1 MADITTLRTDV
12 YKLRLQVNQLQ
23 DLVNETTDPAKLD
36 KLLAELAPY
45 QEKLL
50 AAEQELA
57 GQSSDTTR
65 GTVVAIEGGVGGPV
79 FRGIKTTGF
88 DATVKLKM
96 TYVPT
101 AIYHLLDKNDHPLLE
116 CKVKNG
122 KQTTIRVR
130 ITSYVEGYTA
140 KAVSTLEVEKEK
152 EVVVNQLPTLF
163 PREIR
168 PVTELTR
175 ATLNV
180 LVEDLDNNNKVETN
194 TTEPIWLLSVNSA
207 PIEVRDPT
215 TGNITDLSRYL
226 GAFVTPNAPVV
237 MKYLRTAAKHHPE
250 GRLYGYQQDVLP
262 QAKAIF
268 DALKEESQITYI
280 NSIVTFNP
288 EESAKTQRVRLP
300 RESLEDK
307 SANCIDGTLLFAS
320 LLEAASLNPAIVL
333 IPGHAFVG
341 WQTQSDADDWSYL
354 ETTMIG
360 TNTFEQAMDIG
371 IRKAKSFRAVAVK
384 NPSAFRRWSLRE
396 LRTKY
401 QITPLE

>member
-1 MADITTLRTDV
+1 MMADINTLRTNV
-12 YKLRLQVNQLQ
+12 YTLRLQVNQVQ
-23 DLVNETTDPAKLD
+23 DLVNATTDPTELD
-36 KLLAELAPY
+36 KLLKELTPL

-50 AAEQELA
+50 AAEQELSA
-57 GQSSDTTR
+57 YGQDTTR
-65 GTVVAIEGGVGGPV
+65 GTVISIEGGGGGPIV
-79 FRGIKTTGF
+79 RGIKTTGF
-88 DATVKLKM
+88 NALVKLKM

-101 AIYHLLDKNDHPLLE
+101 AIYHLLSKDEHPLLE

-130 ITSYVEGYTA
+130 VTSYIEGYTA
-140 KAVSTLEVEKEK
+140 KAVNTIEVEKAS
-152 EVVVNQLPTLF
+152 EVVINQLPTLF

-180 LVEDLDNNNKVETN
+180 LVEDIDNNKVETN

-207 PIEVRDPT
+207 PIEVTDPS
-215 TGNITDLSRYL
+215 TGAITDLSRYL
-226 GAFVTPNAPVV
+226 GAFVTPNAPVI
-237 MKYLRTAAKHHPE
+237 MKYLRIAAKRHPE
-250 GRLYGYQQDVLP
+250 GRLYGYQRDVLP
-262 QAKAIF
+262 QVKAIF
-268 DALKEESQITYI
+268 DALKQESQITYI

-288 EESAKTQRVRLP
+288 EENAKTQRVRLP
-300 RESLEDK
+300 RECLDEGA
-307 SANCIDGTLLFAS
+307 ANCIDGTLLFAS
-320 LLEAASLNPAIVL
+320 LLEAASLNPAIV
-333 IPGHAFVG
+333 IVPGHAFVG
-341 WQTQSDADDWSYL
+341 WQTKEDGDEWSYL

-360 TNTFEQAMDIG
+360 TNTFEEAVDIG
-371 IRKAKSFRAVAVK
+371 TRKAKSFSAVAVK

>member
-1 MADITTLRTDV
+1 MADITTLRNNV
-12 YKLRLQVNQLQ
+12 YTLRLQVNQLQ
-23 DLVNETTDPAKLD
+23 DLVNATTDPTELD
-36 KLLAELAPY
+36 KLLQELAPL

-50 AAEQELA
+50 TAEQELA
-57 GQSSDTTR
+57 GHGQDTTR
-65 GTVVAIEGGVGGPV
+65 GTIVAIEGGAGGPV

-88 DATVKLKM
+88 DASVKLKM
-96 TYVPT
+96 MYVPT
-101 AIYHLLDKNDHPLLE
+101 AIYHLLSKDDHPLLE

-130 ITSYVEGYTA
+130 ITSYIEGYTA
-140 KAVSTLEVEKEK
+140 KAVNTLEVEKGS
-152 EVVVNQLPTLF
+152 EVTINQLPTLF

-180 LVEDLDNNNKVETN
+180 LVEDIDTNKIETN

-207 PIEVRDPT
+207 PIDVTDPT
-215 TGNITDLSRYL
+215 TEKITDLSRYL
-226 GAFVTPNAPVV
+226 GAFVTPNSPSII
-237 MKYLRTAAKHHPE
+237 KYLRTAAKLHPE

-262 QAKAIF
+262 QVKAIF
-268 DALKEESQITYI
+268 EALKQESEITYI

-288 EESAKTQRVRLP
+288 EENAKTQRVRLP
-300 RESLEDK
+300 RESLDEK

-320 LLEAASLNPAIVL
+320 LLEAGSLHPAIVI

-341 WQTQSDADDWSYL
+341 WQTKADGDEWTYL
-354 ETTMIG
+354 ETTMIS
-360 TNTFEQAMDIG
+360 TNTFEEAVDIG
-371 IRKAKSFRAVAVK
+371 TRKAKAFTAIAVK
-384 NPSAFRRWSLRE
+384 KPDIFRRWSLRE

-401 QITPLE
+401 HITPLE